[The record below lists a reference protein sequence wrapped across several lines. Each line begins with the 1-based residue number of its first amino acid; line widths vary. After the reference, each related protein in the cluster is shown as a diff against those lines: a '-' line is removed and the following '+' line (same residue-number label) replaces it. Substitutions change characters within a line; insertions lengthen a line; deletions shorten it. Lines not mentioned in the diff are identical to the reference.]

1 MRKYL
6 TAPIFEAVGKSVP
19 CRGAIFCAAGSHSL
33 VTGSNSGR
41 IAWSFENG
49 LSRDS
54 SALRLQACFQY
65 NNARG
70 GRPSPPFR
78 GGGGPAR
85 FGSGGATEYNE
96 PALVAKLLELFPTA
110 KGWIPISKWSH
121 DLPETL
127 QEPISRFGGL
137 GKFATSQ
144 SNFFIVRKENNI
156 TVVALTPMATEL
168 CREKAKVIKE
178 REKQMAKLALRRG
191 GRGGRGGFG
200 RGRGNFGSRGGRR

>member
-6 TAPIFEAVGKSVP
+6 AAPIFEAVGKSAP
-19 CRGAIFCAAGSHSL
+19 YRGAIFCVAGSHSRL
-33 VTGSNSGR
+33 TGSNSGR
-41 IAWSFENG
+41 TTWTSGHSLVKDF
-49 LSRDS
+49 

-78 GGGGPAR
+78 GAGGPPR
-85 FGSGGATEYNE
+85 FGSGGVVEYNE
-96 PALVAKLLELFPTA
+96 PALVAKLLELFPIA

-156 TVVALTPMATEL
+156 NVVALTPMAAEL

-178 REKQMAKLALRRG
+178 REKQRAKLAQR
-191 GRGGRGGFG
+191 RGGRGGFG